1 MKFACSLVHLNISQR
16 ASVNII
22 GFNAPEWAIAFFG
35 SMFGNYIPSGVY
47 PTNGPDACFYQADH
61 SEAEVIVV
69 ENQEHLEKYLKI
81 IDRLP
86 KVKKIVVY
94 NDDMTKI
101 ASKN

>member
-47 PTNGPDACFYQADH
+47 PTNGPDACFY
-61 SEAEVIVV
+61 
-69 ENQEHLEKYLKI
+69 
-81 IDRLP
+81 
-86 KVKKIVVY
+86 
-94 NDDMTKI
+94 
-101 ASKN
+101 